1 MDEDQLAEFVN
12 NQQMIKAEIGDEFD
26 NVEIE
31 TKENEEHILDDL
43 CKETFVPNIK
53 DDAPKQD
60 DALKDFI
67 SSNLKR
73 GQFVKDVEWEP
84 GFFLKTFPH
93 LFICNNYE
101 DAGGDITLI
110 DQKTNNDLW

>member
-1 MDEDQLAEFVN
+1 MKIPFNKPEIIGNEIKYIRDAYKSGKISGDGFFTEKVNKDQ
-12 NQQMIKAEIGDEFD
+12 
-26 NVEIE
+26 
-31 TKENEEHILDDL
+31 ILDNQ
-43 CKETFVPNIK
+43 CMETFVPNIK

-93 LFICNNYE
+93 LFICKN
-101 DAGGDITLI
+101 
-110 DQKTNNDLW
+110 